1 MDKELDAIG
10 LFSVYLAILN
20 LQENRE
26 QSAHNDVSSENNKQ
40 AQYLL
45 SELGRKFEEQNK
57 MLKKIL
63 EILEGY
69 NESNSGNN

>member
-1 MDKELDAIG
+1 MNNNVDAIG

-63 EILEGY
+63 
-69 NESNSGNN
+69 

>member
-1 MDKELDAIG
+1 MERNLDSLG

-26 QSAHNDVSSENNKQ
+26 QSAHNDVSAANDKQ

-45 SELGRKFEEQNK
+45 TELGRKFEEQNEI
-57 MLKKIL
+57 LKRILTIL
-63 EILEGY
+63 EEGK
-69 NESNSGNN
+69 